1 MSLLDK
7 VTIEAYNFVFVLLN
21 VMTPITLDITQSYL
35 QFNSRWI
42 LQLINSISKDLQ
54 KLVNYFS
61 GTAIFTSLNTP
72 LSSAISRLK
81 KLDLYLKDDEFVVL
95 TITGTPSLF
104 TGDPWLLN
112 CHKLPEV
119 CK

>member
-7 VTIEAYNFVFVLLN
+7 VTIEAYNFVFVISN
-21 VMTPITLDITQSYL
+21 VVTSITLDITQSYL
-35 QFNSRWI
+35 QFNSKWI

-54 KLVNYFS
+54 KLVKYFN
-61 GTAIFTSLNTP
+61 GTAIFTYLNTP
-72 LSSAISRLK
+72 LSSAVSGLK

-95 TITGTPSLF
+95 RITGAPSLF

-112 CHKLPEV
+112 CHKLPQV
-119 CK
+119 SK

>member
-1 MSLLDK
+1 MAPTT
-7 VTIEAYNFVFVLLN
+7 V
-21 VMTPITLDITQSYL
+21 DITQSLL
-35 QFNSRWI
+35 QINSRWI
-42 LQLINSISKDLQ
+42 LQLINGISKDLQ
-54 KLVNYFS
+54 KLLKYFS

-72 LSSAISRLK
+72 LSSAVSGLK
-81 KLDLYLKDDEFVVL
+81 KLDLYLKEDEFVVL
-95 TITGTPSLF
+95 TIAGAPSLF